1 MGDCV
6 RPRELAK
13 QAGVKPQMIYN
24 YISAGRIQAWNHIG
38 GDHDGTLCIEAG
50 VAQAWL
56 DARAAKAK
64 KKYEQIQRE
73 LKGEV

>member
-13 QAGVKPQMIYN
+13 TAGVKSQMIYN
-24 YISAGRIQAWNHIG
+24 YISAGRIKARRH
-38 GDHDGTLCIEAG
+38 DEHDGTLCIEAA
-50 VAQAWL
+50 VADAWL
-56 DARAAKAK
+56 QARADKAQ

-73 LKGEV
+73 LRGEV

>member
-1 MGDCV
+1 MEHCI

-24 YISAGRIQAWNHIG
+24 YIAAGRIEAEPC
-38 GDHDGTLCIEAG
+38 GDHDGTLCIEQD

-56 DARAAKAK
+56 DAREAKARA
-64 KKYEQIQRE
+64 KYEQIQRE
-73 LKGEV
+73 LRGEV

>member
-1 MGDCV
+1 MDDCV

-13 QAGVKPQMIYN
+13 TAGVKPQMIYN
-24 YISAGRIQAWNHIG
+24 YISAGRIKARPCE
-38 GDHDGTLCIEAG
+38 DHDNTLCIDAD

-64 KKYEQIQRE
+64 KKYDQIQKE
-73 LKGEV
+73 LRGEI

>member
-24 YISAGRIQAWNHIG
+24 YISAGRLQARTCN
-38 GDHDGTLCIEAG
+38 DHNGTLCIDTD

-56 DARAAKAK
+56 DAREEKAR
-64 KKYEQIQRE
+64 KKYEQIQKE
-73 LKGEV
+73 LRGEI